1 MNIIN
6 ELDKQSKVLDYYLK
20 EILKKKDQF
29 NKGIYDAM
37 EYSLFTGG
45 KRLRPIMSLE
55 TFFMF
60 DDDIFKIIPFALAIE
75 MIHTYSLIHDD
86 LPCMDND
93 DFRRGKPTNHKVF
106 GEAMAVLAGDGLL
119 NLAYETMSDHIL
131 KNSKTEESYRRNIW
145 AMKEIGTYSG
155 TKGMI
160 SGQVMDLM
168 SSFNNMDEEK
178 LFYMYRSK
186 TAALIQA
193 SIVSGAIIGGAN
205 NDEIQALRNFG
216 LYLGLAYQIQDDLL
230 DLSQDEYINKFT
242 YLSFHNMEK
251 AENMVE
257 KLSRDAI
264 DSLDT
269 LKDKDTS
276 FLRELTK
283 YLINRKA

>member
-29 NKGIYDAM
+29 NKDIYDAM

-60 DDDIFKIIPFALAIE
+60 DDDILKIIPFALAIE

-119 NLAYETMSDHIL
+119 NLAYETISDHIL

-251 AENMVE
+251 AESMVE

>member
-20 EILKKKDQF
+20 EILKKKDEF
-29 NKGIYDAM
+29 NKDIYDAM

-60 DDDIFKIIPFALAIE
+60 DDDILKIIPFALAIE

-119 NLAYETMSDHIL
+119 NLAYETISDHIL

-205 NDEIQALRNFG
+205 NDEIQALRDFG

-242 YLSFHNMEK
+242 YLSFNNMEK

-269 LKDKDTS
+269 LRDKDAS

>member
-60 DDDIFKIIPFALAIE
+60 DDDILKIIPFALAIE

-119 NLAYETMSDHIL
+119 NLAYETISDHIL